1 MTPPIGSEGFTPNR
15 VGLGLFKVPA
25 DFTQE
30 LVEMALE
37 VGYRHFDCASAYGNE
52 TELGRAL
59 SHSGLPR
66 ESFTVT
72 SKAWIDEQGH
82 VEIADAL
89 RRSLDRLNLERVDLY
104 MIHWPAPA
112 QDLYVESF
120 AAMVGLHDEGLIDHV
135 AVSNFHIDYLERLL
149 NEVGVLPEMN
159 QVERHPY
166 LQQEELLAYHRSYGI
181 ATQAWAPLARAEILS
196 DPTLLALAE
205 QESITVPQLVLAWH
219 LSSSVSVIPKASS
232 TQRLRE
238 NLEAATIS
246 LQPDTIQAF
255 AALERNHRVGPDPR
269 DKN

>member
-1 MTPPIGSEGFTPNR
+1 
-15 VGLGLFKVPA
+15 V
-25 DFTQE
+25 
-30 LVEMALE
+30 
-37 VGYRHFDCASAYGNE
+37 
-52 TELGRAL
+52 
-59 SHSGLPR
+59 
-66 ESFTVT
+66 
-72 SKAWIDEQGH
+72 
-82 VEIADAL
+82 
-89 RRSLDRLNLERVDLY
+89 
-104 MIHWPAPA
+104 
-112 QDLYVESF
+112 
-120 AAMVGLHDEGLIDHV
+120 
-135 AVSNFHIDYLERLL
+135 
-149 NEVGVLPEMN
+149 MN

-166 LQQEELLAYHRSYGI
+166 LQQEELVAYHRSHGI

-238 NLEAATIS
+238 NFEAATIP